1 MRCAVTPQR
10 MMHNQRMPPLR
21 AERMKLR
28 AKRIHLRTYTKSKPT
43 RLVPNVASTLETQ
56 GTHARAHY
64 SASTRPAC
72 QSYVCI
78 SLLWTMRAIQGA
90 FVRDTCAAKA
100 KQVSMRMR

>member
-1 MRCAVTPQR
+1 
-10 MMHNQRMPPLR
+10 MPPTPSIDI
-21 AERMKLR
+21 A
-28 AKRIHLRTYTKSKPT
+28 IHNVKTDTT
-43 RLVPNVASTLETQ
+43 NVASKLETQ